1 MTGGQVQ
8 HRGGGRGAAKGDT
21 FRMAAKE
28 GQLDA
33 PPDRRGQRHSALFL
47 PWRPAGAWRQREK
60 QGPADSK
67 GRNKP
72 LLTESTGKAGRV
84 AVFSK
89 PQNTKSVHKNQV
101 YLCTEAMAVET
112 EIEKTLT
119 HTHKVMVLW
128 LELLVYYMRNLC
140 LQHQKHKY
148 RDTCIYKY
156 THTHMYTHMYK
167 HKYRNICTY
176 KYTHTHVHTHT
187 LPNICVCACKMCMLK
202 THHKILM
209 KEIKDPRMWRDM
221 PCSMV

>member
-1 MTGGQVQ
+1 
-8 HRGGGRGAAKGDT
+8 
-21 FRMAAKE
+21 MAAKE

-33 PPDRRGQRHSALFL
+33 PPRTGGGRGTRHSCS
-47 PWRPAGAWRQREK
+47 PWHPAGAQRQREK
-60 QGPADSK
+60 QGPVDLK

-72 LLTESTGKAGRV
+72 LLTESTGKTSRV

-101 YLCTEAMAVET
+101 YLCTEAMTVET

-156 THTHMYTHMYK
+156 THTHMYTHICINT
-167 HKYRNICTY
+167 NIGIY
-176 KYTHTHVHTHT
+176 VHIIYTHTHVHTHT
-187 LPNICVCACKMCMLK
+187 LPTYMCVCMQDVYAKN
-202 THHKILM
+202 TSQNPD
-209 KEIKDPRMWRDM
+209 ERN
-221 PCSMV
+221 